1 MSSSFFSVFQAW
13 THAIRLYFEM
23 LQGLELAREPG
34 VDSSYIK
41 VPQIDI
47 LDVDPLNKCAIESWG
62 FLSA

>member
-1 MSSSFFSVFQAW
+1 
-13 THAIRLYFEM
+13 M